1 MADESKFPIP
11 VKLVAQ
17 TGVKLT
23 VNDGEDVALEVGDFL
38 LISADQARL
47 VAELVSSYR
56 KFYER
61 LVEREET
68 QSTSVHYRDQLTEA
82 QTTTER
88 VAMSWNIPKES

>member
-23 VNDGEDVALEVGDFL
+23 VHDGEDVALEVGDFL
-38 LISADQARL
+38 LVSADHARL
-47 VAELVSSYR
+47 VTELVSANR
-56 KFYER
+56 KLHER
-61 LVEREET
+61 LVARD
-68 QSTSVHYRDQLTEA
+68 QHKSTSIHYHVELSEA

-88 VAMSWNIPKES
+88 VAMSWNIPKEG